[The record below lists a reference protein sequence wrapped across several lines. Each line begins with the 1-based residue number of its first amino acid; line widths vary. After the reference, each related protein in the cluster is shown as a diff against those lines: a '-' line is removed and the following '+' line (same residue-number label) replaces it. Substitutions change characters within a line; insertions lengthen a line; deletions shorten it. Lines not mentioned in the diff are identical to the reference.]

1 MKVTGAAAVVVLAGL
16 LAVPAS
22 ADHSSTPLIRLSGE
36 GRVRTA
42 VAVSRFSHPDGAR
55 VAFVANA
62 SGPAD
67 ALAAVPLAYAWRAPV
82 LLSGRDRLDATTA
95 DELDRLDAQEVVLVG
110 GTAALGPAVA
120 AEVAASGY
128 DVRRVAGPDRFAT
141 AAELARLLDEEHAG
155 PPAEVFVTGSDPVDD
170 RGWPDAIAAG
180 PLAARSGAPVLL
192 TAPTAL
198 PEPTRAALRDA
209 GGAPVIVLGGAGA
222 VSEEVVQ
229 AIEREGHSVRRLAGP
244 DRYATALAASREA
257 MGRRQAAGEPRP
269 EVWVATGEGFP
280 DALSAGPAA
289 ADGLLVLLRGTD
301 LLHTFRTTQ
310 LLIALAEGTPRYV
323 VVGGEQAIGGLVT
336 EELAR
341 LPQAGAPAPEC
352 TPLLDSMRVR
362 RADVVVEAVF
372 REGPTT
378 DAGRE
383 DALLSP
389 ATADVTKVDK
399 GAPAL
404 VIEVRTAVFQR
415 GDQTGMSSVG
425 ILPRAGERWR
435 LRLHGTGEEP
445 YNTSVCDGSAQ
456 AG

>member
-1 MKVTGAAAVVVLAGL
+1 MKVTAAVAAAVLGFLAGMAL
-16 LAVPAS
+16 PAT
-22 ADHSSTPLIRLSGE
+22 AEHGVTPLIRLSGE
-36 GRVRTA
+36 GRVSTA
-42 VAVSRFSHPDGAR
+42 VAVSRFAHPDGAR

-62 SGPAD
+62 SRPAD
-67 ALAAVPLAYAWRAPV
+67 ALAAVPLAHARRAPV
-82 LLSGRDRLDATTA
+82 LLSDRDRLDATTA
-95 DELDRLDAQEVVLVG
+95 DELDRLDAENVVLVG
-110 GTAALGPAVA
+110 GTAALGPAAA
-120 AEVAASGY
+120 AELAASGY

-141 AAELARLLDEEHAG
+141 AAELARLLDDEHAG
-155 PPAEVFVTGSDPVDD
+155 APAEVFVTGSDPVDD

-198 PEPTRAALRDA
+198 PEPTRSALRDA
-209 GGAPVIVLGGAGA
+209 GGAAVIVLGGARV
-222 VSEEVVQ
+222 VSDEVVQ

-269 EVWVATGEGFP
+269 QVWVATGGGFS

-289 ADGLLVLLRGTD
+289 AEGLLVLLRGTD

-310 LLIALAEGTPRYV
+310 LLIALAEGTPRYI
-323 VVGGEQAIGGLVT
+323 VVGGEQAISRLVT

-341 LPQAGAPAPEC
+341 LPQAGAPAREC
-352 TPLLDSMRVR
+352 TP
-362 RADVVVEAVF
+362 
-372 REGPTT
+372 
-378 DAGRE
+378 
-383 DALLSP
+383 LLSP

-399 GAPAL
+399 GASAP
-404 VIEVRTAVFQR
+404 VIEVRTAVFER

-435 LRLHGTGEEP
+435 LRLHGTGEGP

-456 AG
+456 VG